1 MMEAKKIIVVRVR
14 GRVRLLTKIKDTLN
28 MLRLYN
34 TNYCIILENTPAN
47 SGMIQFAKDYITWG
61 EADDA
66 VIQELFEKRGVPYTG
81 PVADNK
87 KKIKYDNKY
96 VEFKSKKYA
105 KFFRL
110 NPPRGG
116 YGRKGIKKLFTDG
129 GALGNRGAKINDL
142 VRKMM

>member
-1 MMEAKKIIVVRVR
+1 
-14 GRVRLLTKIKDTLN
+14 

-34 TNYCIILENTPAN
+34 TNYCVILDNTPTAM
-47 SGMIQFAKDYITWG
+47 GMIKFAKDYITWG

-66 VIQELFEKRGVPYTG
+66 VIQELFEKRGALYTG
-81 PVADNK
+81 PLTDSK

-105 KFFRL
+105 RFFRL

-116 YGRKGIKKLFTDG
+116 YGRKGIKKTFADG
-129 GALGNRGAKINDL
+129 GALGIRGAKINDL
-142 VRKMM
+142 VRKMV